1 MAVVFTTPAV
11 AGTYQFNLNYIPQFI
26 IYDHA
31 AAPLTNLTI
40 QDQSDGVILDLPLA
54 GIAQVYTFMR
64 LGVAASTVRRFRLAN
79 GHLNNKNVTVTIVQ
93 PGAVAIPFQACS
105 DCIGNTPFK
114 YGTAALLAGQPTV
127 FMDFTALFLPGL
139 AAGDTAF
146 IEFNNGHSQLFNGV
160 ELLEL
165 ASVYQT
171 SGAATNFIIN
181 NINSYIH
188 KATITEAIAGAAYVC
203 SVNIKK

>member
-1 MAVVFTTPAV
+1 MIAFTTPAA

-31 AAPLTNLTI
+31 AAPLTNLRVEE
-40 QDQSDGVILDLPLA
+40 QNLGVILDLPLA
-54 GIAQVYTFMR
+54 GIAQVYTYQR

-79 GHLNNKNVTVTIVQ
+79 GQMNNKNVTVTIVQ
-93 PGAVAIPFQACS
+93 PGAVAMAFMVCS
-105 DCIGNTPFK
+105 DCRGDTAFK
-114 YGTAALLAGQPTV
+114 YNTVALLAGQPTE
-127 FMDFTALFLPGL
+127 FSNFTAVFAPGL

-146 IEFNNGHSQLFNGV
+146 VEYRNGHSQLYSPA

-165 ASVYQT
+165 ASSFQT

-181 NINSYIH
+181 NINAYI
-188 KATITEAIAGAAYVC
+188 KRAILTEAIAGAAYVM
-203 SVNIKK
+203 SVNLK